1 MSDQHEQELANQTS
15 NDERLN
21 DIDALKSQIEQLES
35 TKQRLLAESTKY
47 KTRRSEVDEL
57 REQLSSY
64 KAKELEQKGEWQKRL
79 EMEQEQR
86 LQLQNELESQRKRV
100 LKANIVSEVANYA
113 KDAYDVNDLLA
124 QRDYASMIEAD
135 EETLEPNKESI
146 KNFVDS
152 LREKKTYL
160 FKGNKVAS
168 MADAKPT
175 IEKPKPKTFNQMSN
189 AEKQE
194 YMKNALSALGHKK

>member
-1 MSDQHEQELANQTS
+1 MSDQHEQELANNTS
-15 NDERLN
+15 NDDRLN
-21 DIDALKSQIEQLES
+21 DIEALRSQIEQLES
-35 TKQRLLAESTKY
+35 TKQRLLAESNKY
-47 KTRRSEVDEL
+47 KTRKSEVDEL
-57 REQLSSY
+57 RDQLSSY

-86 LQLQNELESQRKRV
+86 LLLQNELESQRKRV

-135 EETLEPNKESI
+135 EETLEPNRESI

-175 IEKPKPKTFNQMSN
+175 IEKTKPKTFNQMN
-189 AEKQE
+189 DTEKQE
-194 YMKNALSALGHKK
+194 YMKNALSVLGHKK